1 MKFWQNT
8 SKVLL
13 IIDSHRFPQSQM
25 NAIGVGRSQISRV
38 QLLIWIWQK
47 INLKIVL
54 CHNIFI

>member
-25 NAIGVGRSQISRV
+25 NAIAVGPNFPSSITDLNLTEDKSENSALSQYF
-38 QLLIWIWQK
+38 L
-47 INLKIVL
+47 
-54 CHNIFI
+54 